1 MEPGSQKMMD
11 AKWRK
16 DELPQIMAKLAARP
30 GHEAVRTLVSD
41 ILRNA
46 FRISWDDIT
55 HEVRLPRVH
64 GRIDTMFAGTVFE
77 FKRDLRQESGDV
89 ERKMPDYLGE
99 RERQTGQK
107 FLGLATD
114 GAMFIAYEMAG
125 GKLVKVSEYATKP
138 DQGAALLAWLE
149 PALSARDDLPP
160 EPLSIQ
166 RALGR
171 DSLVFG
177 HAKRMLET
185 LWANLSSH
193 PEVML
198 KRQLW
203 DGLLREVY
211 GASVGNDALFL
222 QHTYLTVIA
231 KTIAAAIFNIPFATP
246 ESILSGSALSEIGI
260 RGAVENDFFDW
271 ILLDER
277 GRDLVSRTV
286 GETRRFRLRDAQ
298 TDVLKALYESLID
311 PAQRHDL
318 GEYYTPDWLAA
329 KLSRAVITA
338 PLTERVLDPACGSGT
353 FLFHAIRLLLAAADG
368 AKVPKHEAIR
378 LCGEKVQGMDIHPV
392 AVIFARVTWL
402 LALGPVI
409 AARKGAISVPVYLG
423 DSLQWNVVDLNAE
436 QEIRVAV
443 PNARPLTIPGGFAEE
458 QSRFEPALQALT
470 DGLMDKRDAAT
481 VYRVLEKIEGVTPSD
496 AKTLSETYAHLKS
509 LYDDG
514 RDGIWPYV
522 MRNLQRPLWLS
533 KPKQRADVVIGNPPW
548 VAFRFMS
555 AEIKTKVKD
564 ACQRRNLWVGGVLA
578 TQQDLCALFMAR
590 SVELYLKP
598 GGRIG
603 FVLPYAVLNRPAYA
617 GLRTGDFSS
626 ASLDIT
632 EAWSFDEKVQPLF
645 PVPASVLIGNRRK
658 AGTLPANVT
667 RYAGVLSRR
676 DATEEEADKTLMV
689 RQDVWPP
696 ITTLKG
702 ASPYRA
708 RFKQGATIVPR
719 RFFFVERA
727 NVGWLG
733 QDQSAPVVQGL
744 AGKQDKKPWNEVTPP
759 RGQVESAFLRNI
771 VLGESLAPFR
781 MLDAPLAVIPVADKK
796 VFDAADAA
804 ASGYV
809 HLARWLQKTEAIWLA
824 NARKDG
830 EGELNMTLRQRI
842 DHMRGLTAQ
851 LSESPLRVAYAKAGT
866 LPAATIIDKPEFLVD
881 HKAYWASVRSQAEGG
896 YLCAIINSE
905 AATKRIT
912 DMQSKGQGGARDF
925 DNLIWELKIPEY
937 DRKMSLHRELAAAA
951 VEAEAVAGKVE
962 LTAGEYFTTQ
972 RKLIRRALTESGI
985 AARIDA
991 LVETLLA

>member
-1 MEPGSQKMMD
+1 MNS
-11 AKWRK
+11 KWRK
-16 DELPQIMAKLAARP
+16 DDLPQIIAKLAARP

-46 FRISWDDIT
+46 FGVSWDDIT

-64 GRIDTMFAGTVFE
+64 GRIDTLFAGTVFE
-77 FKRDLRQESGDV
+77 FKRDLRQETGDV
-89 ERKMPDYLGE
+89 EHKMPDYLAE
-99 RERQTGQK
+99 RERQAGQK

-114 GAMFIAYEMAG
+114 GATFIAYEMAG
-125 GKLVKVSEYATKP
+125 GKLAKVSEYATKP

-185 LWANLSSH
+185 LWVDLSSH
-193 PEVML
+193 PEVAL

-231 KTIAAAIFNIPFATP
+231 KTIAAAIFDIPFATP
-246 ESILSGSALSEIGI
+246 ESILSGSALAEIGI

-271 ILLDER
+271 ILLDGR

-329 KLSRAVITA
+329 KLSRAVITE
-338 PLTERVLDPACGSGT
+338 PLNQRVLDPACGSGT
-353 FLFHAIRLLLAAADG
+353 FLFHAIRLLLTAADA
-368 AKVPKHEAIR
+368 AKLPKHQAVEK
-378 LCGEKVQGMDIHPV
+378 CGALVQGMDIHPV

-402 LALGPVI
+402 LALGPAI
-409 AARKGAISVPVYLG
+409 ASRKGVISVPVYLG

-458 QSRFEPALQALT
+458 QTRFEPALQALT
-470 DGLMDKRDAAT
+470 DGLMGKEDAAT
-481 VYRVLEKIEGVTPSD
+481 VYRVLEKIDGVTPGD

-509 LYDDG
+509 LYDEG

-555 AEIKTKVKD
+555 AEIKAKVKD

-598 GGRIG
+598 GGKIG

-617 GLRTGDFSS
+617 GLRTGDFAS

-667 RYAGVLSRR
+667 RYAGVLNRR
-676 DATEEEADKTLMV
+676 DATEEEADKTLV
-689 RQDVWPP
+689 ARQDVWPP

-719 RFFFVERA
+719 RFFLVERA
-727 NVGWLG
+727 KVGWLG
-733 QDQSAPVVQGL
+733 HDQSAPVVLGL
-744 AGKQDKKPWNEVTPP
+744 AGKQDKKPWSELTPP
-759 RGQVESAFLRNI
+759 RGQVESTFIRT
-771 VLGESLAPFR
+771 VLLGSSLAPFR
-781 MLDAPLAVIPVADKK
+781 LLNEPLAVIPVAGDQIL
-796 VFDAADAA
+796 DAADAA
-804 ASGYV
+804 AKGYI
-809 HLARWLQKTEAIWLA
+809 HLARWLRQTEALWNQYA
-824 NARKDG
+824 MKDATG
-830 EGELNMTLRQRI
+830 KPNMTLRMQL
-842 DHMRGLTAQ
+842 DHLRK
-851 LSESPLRVAYAKAGT
+851 LSIQIPNKALRVAYSASGT
-866 LPAATIIDKPEFLVD
+866 LPSAIVVENPDVFIEHA
-881 HKAYWASVRSQAEGG
+881 AYWVAVRNPAEGN
-896 YLCAIINSE
+896 YLCAIINST
-905 AATKRIT
+905 AAQKRT
-912 DMQSKGQGGARDF
+912 MDMQPKGQGGARHF

-937 DRKMSLHRELAAAA
+937 DRKISLHRDLAAAA
-951 VEAEAVAGKVE
+951 VEAEAIAGKVE
-962 LTAGEYFTTQ
+962 LTEGEYFTTQ

-985 AARIDA
+985 AAKIDA

>member
-1 MEPGSQKMMD
+1 MT
-11 AKWRK
+11 ANWRK
-16 DELPQIMAKLAARP
+16 DQLPQIMTTLAARP
-30 GHEAVRTLVSD
+30 GHEQVRTLVSD

-46 FRISWDDIT
+46 FGVSWDDIS

-77 FKRDLRQESGDV
+77 FKRDLRQELGDA
-89 ERKMPDYLGE
+89 ERKIPDYLAE

-114 GAMFIAYEMAG
+114 GAIFIAYELAD
-125 GKLVKVSEYATKP
+125 GKLAKLSEHATKP

-149 PALSARDDLPP
+149 PALSARDDMPP

-177 HAKRMLET
+177 YAKRILDS
-185 LWANLSSH
+185 LWADLASH
-193 PEVML
+193 PEVAL

-211 GASVGNDALFL
+211 GTSVGSDALFL

-231 KTIAAAIFNIPFATP
+231 KTIAAAIFSDSSPDFAKSSVDP
-246 ESILSGSALSEIGI
+246 KKILSGDALVEIGI
-260 RGAVENDFFDW
+260 RGAVESDFFDW
-271 ILLDER
+271 ILLDAR

-329 KLSRAVITA
+329 KLSRAVISD

-353 FLFHAIRLLLAAADG
+353 FLFHAIRLLLASAEAA
-368 AKVPKHEAIR
+368 KLPKDEAVR

-402 LALGPVI
+402 LALGPAI
-409 AARKGAISVPVYLG
+409 AARKGVISVPVYLG

-458 QSRFEPALQALT
+458 QSRFEPALQAMT
-470 DGLMDKRDAAT
+470 DGLAHREDAAT
-481 VYRVLEKIEGVTPSD
+481 IYRVLERIDGVTAGD
-496 AKTLSETYAHLKS
+496 AKTLSETYGHLKS

-555 AEIKTKVKD
+555 AEIKAKVKA

-598 GGRIG
+598 GGKIG

-658 AGTLPANVT
+658 AGILPASVT
-667 RYAGVLSRR
+667 RYAGVLNRR
-676 DATEEEADKTLMV
+676 DATEQEADKTLV
-689 RQDVWPP
+689 ARQDVWPP

-708 RFKQGATIVPR
+708 RFKNGATIFPR
-719 RFFFVERA
+719 RFFFVERV
-727 NVGWLG
+727 NGGRLG
-733 QDQSAPVVQGL
+733 HDQSAPVVQGL
-744 AGKQDKKPWNEVTPP
+744 AGKQDKKPWSELTPP
-759 RGQVESAFLRNI
+759 RGQVEANFLRT
-771 VLGESLAPFR
+771 VLLGSSLAPFR
-781 MLDAPLAVIPVADKK
+781 LLNEPLAVIPVDGNQIL
-796 VFDAADAA
+796 DAADAA
-804 ASGYV
+804 AKGFIYLS
-809 HLARWLQKTEAIWLA
+809 RWLRQTEALWNQYA
-824 NARKDG
+824 MKDVTG
-830 EGELNMTLRQRI
+830 KPNMTLRMQL
-842 DHMRGLTAQ
+842 DHLRK
-851 LSESPLRVAYAKAGT
+851 LSIQIPNKALRVVYSASGT
-866 LPAATIIDKPEFLVD
+866 LPSALLVENVNVFIE
-881 HKAYWASVRSQAEGG
+881 HAAYWVAVRSLAEGN
-896 YLCAIINSE
+896 YLCAIINS
-905 AATKRIT
+905 TTVQKRT
-912 DMQSKGQGGARDF
+912 MDMQPKGQGGARHF

-937 DRKMSLHRELAAAA
+937 DRKISLHQKLAAAA
-951 VEAEAVAGKVE
+951 VEAEAIAGQVE
-962 LTAGEYFTTQ
+962 LNEAEYFTTQ

-985 AARIDA
+985 AAKIDA
-991 LVETLLA
+991 LVEKLLA